1 MAHAPTFTIAL
12 VRGGATET
20 HDVCPSLHRTHAHY
34 AVGHFPSAALHY
46 HRKHLRQVKAKAATV
61 SRPKIVRGK
70 LTQSTDSQNENV
82 PTKKNKITGV
92 LLIIIGFTLLSV
104 IMIDWIIYPTTLS
117 RPIDFTIILIAIG
130 IILIICGVT
139 YLVRTPVN
147 RRDSWPRTLP
157 YT

>member
-1 MAHAPTFTIAL
+1 MF
-12 VRGGATET
+12 VRR
-20 HDVCPSLHRTHAHY
+20 CHRMRARY
-34 AVGHFPSAALHY
+34 AVGHCSSAALQSLLHS
-46 HRKHLRQVKAKAATV
+46 KTLRQVKAKVATV
-61 SRPKIVRGK
+61 NRPKIVRGK
-70 LTQSTDSQNENV
+70 LTQSTDSQNEHV

-92 LLIIIGFTLLSV
+92 FLIIIGSAFLFV
-104 IMIDWIIYPTTLS
+104 IMIDWIIYPTALS

-139 YLVRTPVN
+139 YLLQTPVN

>member
-1 MAHAPTFTIAL
+1 M
-12 VRGGATET
+12 RGGATHT
-20 HDVCPSLHRTHAHY
+20 RAHDACPRCHRTRAHY
-34 AVGHFPSAALHY
+34 AFDHCSSSPLRSLLHS
-46 HRKHLRQVKAKAATV
+46 KTLRRVKAKVAAV
-61 SRPKIVRGK
+61 SRLKIVRGK
-70 LTQSTDSQNENV
+70 LTQSTDSQNEHV

-92 LLIIIGFTLLSV
+92 FLVIIGFALLFV

-130 IILIICGVT
+130 IILIVCGVT

-147 RRDSWPRTLP
+147 RRDSWPRTVP